1 MTYLCSV
8 EMFSVFIQESSNFY
22 SKECMMSTN
31 RISGYL
37 WITFGL
43 FCLIFFGGKLF
54 FQLIGVIAGFSLI
67 LKGMKILAID
77 GAMYNYSMHYFN
89 NQFRK

>member
-1 MTYLCSV
+1 MV
-8 EMFSVFIQESSNFY
+8 V
-22 SKECMMSTN
+22 N

-37 WITFGL
+37 WITLGL

-54 FQLIGVIAGFSLI
+54 FQLIGVIVGFSLM

-77 GAMYNYSMHYFN
+77 RAMYNYSMHYFN
-89 NQFRK
+89 DQFRK